1 MPNLFSTAN
10 QFVKMASANLPTT
23 IRAVYQ
29 INPKL
34 NTLKLMQKPIPQPS
48 GPDEHLIKI
57 KATAPCLG
65 ELGWEVNYP
74 SLFPPNR
81 ERVPGTEGAGIVT
94 TSPESSPFKPGD
106 EVYFR
111 IHARFPGC
119 LREYTIAHTEEL
131 ALKPKSLDWIEATA
145 TPLSTLTAWQ
155 GLFTQGTLNKHGIRG
170 DADARAHNSKL
181 RVLITGAGGS
191 VGAWAVQFAAAA
203 GAGSVVAQCSGANI
217 EAAKKAGATEII
229 DYKKQSV
236 DEWAKE
242 DASREVDLVLDCLG
256 GPALAS
262 CWSAVKEN
270 GVLLSIVGSPEELKP
285 ESVTK
290 KLAKNTWFLMDCKGE
305 DLKEIA
311 HFIDARGLK
320 PHIDSVVEFE
330 QFQEAYDKVEG
341 KKAKGKVVIKVDI

>member
-1 MPNLFSTAN
+1 MSNLFSTAN
-10 QFVKMASANLPTT
+10 KFVKMASANLPTT
-23 IRAVYQ
+23 IRAIYQ
-29 INPKL
+29 IDPKL
-34 NTLKLMQKPIPQPS
+34 TTLELRKTPLPKPA
-48 GPDEHLIKI
+48 GPDDHLIKI

-81 ERVPGTEGAGIVT
+81 ERVPGTEAAGIVA

-111 IHARFPGC
+111 LHARFPGC
-119 LREYTIAHTEEL
+119 LREYTIVHTEEL

-155 GLFTQGTLNKHGIRG
+155 GVFTQGTLNKHGIRG
-170 DADARAHNSKL
+170 DADARAYNSKL

-191 VGAWAVQFAAAA
+191 VGTWAVQFAAAA

-229 DYKKQSV
+229 DYKKQSI

-242 DASREVDLVLDCLG
+242 DPSREVDLILDCLG
-256 GPALAS
+256 GQTLAS

-270 GVLLSIVGSPEELKP
+270 GVLLSVVGGPDELKP

-290 KLAKNTWFLMDCKGE
+290 KLAKSTWFLMDCKGE

-311 HFIDARGLK
+311 DFIDARGLK
-320 PHIDSVVEFE
+320 PQIDSVVEFE
-330 QFQEAYDKVEG
+330 EFQAAYDKVEQ